1 MAVRRINADDIHAR
15 CNQRRDALEH
25 IMAHTNRRAA
35 EQAAGGVLRGIR
47 ILLRLLNILD
57 GNQATQM
64 TLFIHQRELL
74 DAMLG
79 QNLARLLV
87 GRAHRRGDQILAR
100 HDLVDRAGIV
110 GFKAEIAVGQNA
122 DQLARLIGNR
132 HAGNAVARHQLFRVG
147 NKVVRAEVE
156 RIGNNAVLRALHAVN
171 LLRLLLDGHVLVDDA
186 QTAFARHG
194 DGRLGLRHRI
204 HGRRQERDI
213 QLDLIGQIRFQLYFL
228 GQHLAAARNQQNI
241 IKKSVPHESLSA
253 ACFLPPVVFP
263 ELCGLLKQNVR
274 KSHSKMGFEL
284 L

>member
-15 CNQRRDALEH
+15 RDQRRDALED
-25 IMAHTNRRAA
+25 IVAHADRRAT
-35 EQAAGGVLRGIR
+35 EQTAGSVLRGIR

-57 GNQATQM
+57 GDQATQM

-100 HDLVDRAGIV
+100 HNLVDRAGIV
-110 GFKAEIAVGQNA
+110 GFKTEIAVGQNT

-132 HAGNAVARHQLFRVG
+132 HAGDAVARHQLFRVG

-186 QTAFARHG
+186 QTALARHG
-194 DGRLGLRHRI
+194 DGRLRLRHRI

-241 IKKSVPHESLSA
+241 IKSQSLTNHFRQHA
-253 ACFLPPVVFP
+253 FLPPVVF
-263 ELCGLLKQNVR
+263 LNCAGFLKRNVR
-274 KSHSKMGFEL
+274 KSHSKMGFGL